1 MPGKPR
7 NSDETFHVHGAC
19 LFLFSRAT
27 QSRGSGREVQIA
39 RKATTIKAKMPTPT
53 IVRVVVSI
61 AAAFLNASLKLPID
75 WRMRCE
81 GAPSSMFRRLE
92 ETFRQLRDFVSRYA
106 DIFKGPVVQAFK
118 RGHCAV
124 PLPALNRL

>member
-1 MPGKPR
+1 
-7 NSDETFHVHGAC
+7 
-19 LFLFSRAT
+19 LFSRAT

-92 ETFRQLRDFVSRYA
+92 ETFRQLRDFVSRYP
-106 DIFKGPVVQAFK
+106 DVFKGPVVQAFK